1 MSPAFVPGP
10 ALPVLG
16 ARKPVHAAVS
26 PFRTIMSATAA
37 PRSTTTTTTTRRAFA
52 AGALAACVGLVL
64 PRPNLAAA
72 APVAADKKISAPK
85 TTTTTT
91 ADPAKVATSLI
102 EAVIKA
108 DPTIAATM
116 LRLAVRRHGLYFSPV
131 IP

>member
-10 ALPVLG
+10 ALPVRG

-37 PRSTTTTTTTRRAFA
+37 PRSTTTTTTRRAFA

-85 TTTTTT
+85 TTTTT

-116 LRLAVRRHGLYFSPV
+116 LRLAVRRHGLYFSPA